1 MPRYKLILEYDG
13 TPYSGW
19 QSQPGGLGVQDAM
32 ERAIAAMTG
41 ETVRLMVAGRT
52 DAGVHAL
59 AQVAHADLAKTWRT
73 DNLRDGLNSTLA
85 QAEERISVLAAE
97 EMPETWNAR
106 LSACR
111 RSYLYRI
118 VNRRQPSPLEHRRA
132 WHVPR
137 LLDADAMHDAAQRLL
152 GHHDFSTFRAAAC
165 QARSPMKTLE
175 NFAVSRDGE
184 IIRVTTSARSFLH
197 NQVRRMVGSL
207 EMVGAGK
214 WSADDLQAA
223 LEARNTQRSGPQAP
237 AWGLYFSR
245 VDYA

>member
-19 QSQPGGLGVQDAM
+19 QSQPGGLGVQDAV
-32 ERAIAAMTG
+32 ERAIRTMTG

-59 AQVAHADLAKTWRT
+59 AQVCHADLAKTWRT
-73 DNLRDGLNSTLA
+73 DSLRDGLNTKLA
-85 QAEERISVLAAE
+85 QAEDRISLLAVE
-97 EMPETWNAR
+97 EMPDTWNAR

-118 VNRRQPSPLEHRRA
+118 INRRQPSPLEHRRA

-137 LLDADAMHDAAQRLL
+137 KLDAAAMHDAARRLV
-152 GHHDFSTFRAAAC
+152 GHHDFTTFRAAAC
-165 QARSPMKTLE
+165 QARSPFKTLE
-175 NFAVSRDGE
+175 SLMVSKDGD
-184 IIRVTTSARSFLH
+184 IIEVRTGARSFLH

-207 EMVGAGK
+207 EMVGAGR
-214 WSADDLQAA
+214 WTADDLQAA
-223 LEARNTQRSGPQAP
+223 LEARDTQRSGPQAP
-237 AWGLYFSR
+237 AWGLYFTR